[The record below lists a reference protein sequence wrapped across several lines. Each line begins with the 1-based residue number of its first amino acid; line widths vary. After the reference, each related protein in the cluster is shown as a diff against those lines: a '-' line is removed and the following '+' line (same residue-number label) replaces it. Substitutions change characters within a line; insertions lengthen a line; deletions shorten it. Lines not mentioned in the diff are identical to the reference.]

1 MDVRGMHICCRILHR
16 LVPCYTGSTS
26 LEAGHS
32 ISDAVL
38 FLVMMVPFKLSS
50 QCRLNGL
57 CGRFCQY
64 GSALKDA
71 EEAVAKCRETEQQIA
86 VLWPEPFPG
95 SQFEADVGVEKL
107 RQLHQGKLLSC
118 GLQGTC
124 ACMFPTLLAGWWGF
138 EKHEHEKTV
147 RSRRSRRPH
156 EIHGSHQTH
165 RVSKSSHCE
174 RPAPLQ
180 RPLPLSHAC
189 AWGRKSGTRHFES
202 RRMQRRIYGPGLQGS
217 CSKEMRPLLECWEK
231 ARR

>member
-1 MDVRGMHICCRILHR
+1 MDVRGIHIRILHR
-16 LVPCYTGSTS
+16 LVPCYTGSTA
-26 LEAGHS
+26 LEAGDS

-147 RSRRSRRPH
+147 RSRPH

-165 RVSKSSHCE
+165 RVS
-174 RPAPLQ
+174 
-180 RPLPLSHAC
+180 
-189 AWGRKSGTRHFES
+189 
-202 RRMQRRIYGPGLQGS
+202 
-217 CSKEMRPLLECWEK
+217 
-231 ARR
+231 